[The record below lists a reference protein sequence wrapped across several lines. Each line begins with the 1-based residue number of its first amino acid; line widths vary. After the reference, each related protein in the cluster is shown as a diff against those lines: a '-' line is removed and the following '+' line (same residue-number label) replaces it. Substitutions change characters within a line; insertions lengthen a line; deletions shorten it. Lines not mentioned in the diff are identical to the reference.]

1 MSVVGRLIRERR
13 IAKGM
18 SQESLAEGLGTSQRQ
33 ISRWEGY
40 TTELPRELTRDRL
53 GRVLGIAAPEWH
65 LAAAKAA
72 GSRATP
78 AHEAE
83 PTPARPDFLREP
95 LPSLLARLGAEQARG
110 LLFDMRAS
118 ADPARR
124 VPQSDRVRPRKPH
137 YVIEVEGECMVPE
150 LHPGDLVHFDPDLQP
165 EHGDWVVATL
175 DGGSATVKRLVVTG
189 GVMQQLLPLNGEPLV
204 IDENV
209 RIVGVVLSYER
220 PGPRGRRR

>member
-1 MSVVGRLIRERR
+1 METFGERVKRLRERR
-13 IAKGM
+13 GI
-18 SQESLAEGLGTSQRQ
+18 SQAELARLVGWTSGYVSLIEANLRLVDA
-33 ISRWEGY
+33 
-40 TTELPRELTRDRL
+40 LPRHDYMLKLARELGVSVEELAGERE
-53 GRVLGIAAPEWH
+53 AAPP
-65 LAAAKAA
+65 
-72 GSRATP
+72 P
-78 AHEAE
+78 A
-83 PTPARPDFLREP
+83 ARPDFLLAP
-95 LPSLLARLGAEQARG
+95 LPVLLKRLGAEKARD

-124 VPQSDRVRPRKPH
+124 VPKSDRIRPRKPH

-150 LHPGDLVHFDPDLQP
+150 LHPGDVVHFDPDLQP

-209 RIVGVVLSYER
+209 RIVGVVLTYER
-220 PGPRGRRR
+220 PGPRGKRGRR